1 MAKPT
6 LSVLCIGGFDPSG
19 GGGVLAD
26 QRACAAF
33 GAHALCVA
41 TALVVQNTQRVVQ
54 VEPVDIN
61 VLAAQ
66 IETLLVDVEPAA
78 VKVGMLPG
86 IAAVEV
92 IVDYLRSFQGLI
104 PIVVDPVFSPTSGDP
119 FNDSEAIDYIS
130 TQLMPLATI
139 VTPNAVEAAQ
149 LTGRTLNKREDM
161 ARACI
166 AIMEQTSAKAVM
178 VKGGHL
184 DIRDD
189 DGDPISFDLLFDG
202 EHFIELESPRETS
215 YEVRGTGCLFA
226 SALAAQLGDGR
237 GLAEAARSAKTWITR
252 EIRIAH
258 VVGKGRRIAV
268 L

>member
-1 MAKPT
+1 
-6 LSVLCIGGFDPSG
+6 
-19 GGGVLAD
+19 
-26 QRACAAF
+26 
-33 GAHALCVA
+33 
-41 TALVVQNTQRVVQ
+41 
-54 VEPVDIN
+54 
-61 VLAAQ
+61 
-66 IETLLVDVEPAA
+66 
-78 VKVGMLPG
+78 VGMLPG